1 MSRSLAQTD
10 SHAMLDKEDKAVC
23 FCVTVQ
29 KLEYWYQERDA
40 ARVSRIASLIDS
52 SISSSE

>member
-1 MSRSLAQTD
+1 MSRKDGLGFFWG
-10 SHAMLDKEDKAVC
+10 EI
-23 FCVTVQ
+23 TVQ

>member
-1 MSRSLAQTD
+1 
-10 SHAMLDKEDKAVC
+10 MLYKEDKAVC

-29 KLEYWYQERDA
+29 KLEYWHQERDV